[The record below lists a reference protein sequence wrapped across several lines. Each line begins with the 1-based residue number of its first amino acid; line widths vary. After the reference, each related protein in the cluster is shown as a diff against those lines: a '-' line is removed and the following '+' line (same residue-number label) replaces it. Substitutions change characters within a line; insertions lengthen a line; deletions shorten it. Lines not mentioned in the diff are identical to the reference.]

1 MPSLCNA
8 GQKAHPLLIRCDDME
23 GLRSRG
29 YHPNGGTDLPAKPL
43 ARCCQERT
51 EI

>member
-1 MPSLCNA
+1 MPFLCNA
-8 GQKAHPLLIRCDDME
+8 GQKAHPLPIRCDGME

-29 YHPNGGTDLPAKPL
+29 CHPKRGTDLPAEPP
-43 ARCCQERT
+43 ARCCQERA